1 MWAHT
6 ATHTAPSPSSAATQ
20 PDPDTP
26 TSSSDVTQQQ
36 GARSFPHQVADGVVL
51 RGASEQ
57 LARQLSERVQARDA
71 SAQQVCQQEIAQ
83 VSHACRNPRRV
94 AGDPTDQRELRL
106 HLHACHIC
114 NRTGLAPATS
124 AQDWACQSRC
134 AATSKPAACACGP
147 PCRCCSLSMR
157 GQSHRRRRPD
167 QKGGQSHW
175 YCHAHQ
181 RPPILLQTNCA
192 LARFSSPKSSPP
204 ATRLSPCDLATHA
217 AESPTRREPASR
229 QSAGEACSAH
239 KKIRRIG
246 LQHTTRQRMTRPSRA
261 AARIAPARRQALLMR
276 RRRRIRGHRPT
287 RGTVPAVAG
296 EDLRQYDGLHNVKRA
311 ARLGR
316 L

>member
-26 TSSSDVTQQQ
+26 TSSSDVAQQQ

-124 AQDWACQSRC
+124 APGLGLP
-134 AATSKPAACACGP
+134 KPL
-147 PCRCCSLSMR
+147 CSDE
-157 GQSHRRRRPD
+157 Q
-167 QKGGQSHW
+167 
-175 YCHAHQ
+175 
-181 RPPILLQTNCA
+181 
-192 LARFSSPKSSPP
+192 
-204 ATRLSPCDLATHA
+204 
-217 AESPTRREPASR
+217 AS
-229 QSAGEACSAH
+229 C
-239 KKIRRIG
+239 
-246 LQHTTRQRMTRPSRA
+246 LCMRA
-261 AARIAPARRQALLMR
+261 AVPLLLA
-276 RRRRIRGHRPT
+276 IDE
-287 RGTVPAVAG
+287 GTVPSPP
-296 EDLRQYDGLHNVKRA
+296 
-311 ARLGR
+311 
-316 L
+316 

>member
-26 TSSSDVTQQQ
+26 TSSSDVAQQQ

-114 NRTGLAPATS
+114 NRTGLTPVTS
-124 AQDWACQSRC
+124 APGLGLP
-134 AATSKPAACACGP
+134 KPL
-147 PCRCCSLSMR
+147 CSDE
-157 GQSHRRRRPD
+157 Q
-167 QKGGQSHW
+167 
-175 YCHAHQ
+175 
-181 RPPILLQTNCA
+181 
-192 LARFSSPKSSPP
+192 
-204 ATRLSPCDLATHA
+204 
-217 AESPTRREPASR
+217 AS
-229 QSAGEACSAH
+229 C
-239 KKIRRIG
+239 
-246 LQHTTRQRMTRPSRA
+246 LCMRA
-261 AARIAPARRQALLMR
+261 AGPLLLALDE
-276 RRRRIRGHRPT
+276 
-287 RGTVPAVAG
+287 GTVPSPP
-296 EDLRQYDGLHNVKRA
+296 
-311 ARLGR
+311 
-316 L
+316 